1 MIPNWKDN
9 SSKMCNIEDRGTT
22 NTGEG
27 TTRPEC
33 NQTSEE
39 SYEQVR
45 INHSKVIVSL
55 YFFVYNIFN

>member
-9 SSKMCNIEDRGTT
+9 SSNMCNIEDIGTT
-22 NTGEG
+22 NTGEE

-39 SYEQVR
+39 SSEQVR
-45 INHSKVIVSL
+45 IKH
-55 YFFVYNIFN
+55 